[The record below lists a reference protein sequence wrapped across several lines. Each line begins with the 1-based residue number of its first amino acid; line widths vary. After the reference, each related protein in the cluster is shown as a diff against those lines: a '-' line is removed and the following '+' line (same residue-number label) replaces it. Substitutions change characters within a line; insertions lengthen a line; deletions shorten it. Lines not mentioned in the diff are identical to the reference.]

1 MSVLR
6 GHRRTAWIGALP
18 LLLAALAAC
27 TSSGDAGSAATLPA
41 GAAGPSAATS
51 TAQPG
56 PPPVVK
62 TQVAPGTAKNF
73 VGARSDV
80 TGLQCKHAGG
90 AWTSSGTVT
99 NPGSAIVDYRI
110 YTAFLDAANQT
121 RGLVQTNVARVAPRA
136 SKKWAGRLDI
146 DAADLRCVL
155 RVERTNGKA

>member
-1 MSVLR
+1 MSLLSH
-6 GHRRTAWIGALP
+6 HRRAARFLVVP
-18 LLLAALAAC
+18 LLLGAVTAC
-27 TSSGDAGSAATLPA
+27 TSSSDGGSAGSGPSV
-41 GAAGPSAATS
+41 GPSAGAS
-51 TAQPG
+51 TESPG

-80 TGLQCKHAGG
+80 TGLQCKHAGD

-99 NPGSAIVDYRI
+99 NPGRAVVDYRI

>member
-1 MSVLR
+1 MV
-6 GHRRTAWIGALP
+6 P
-18 LLLAALAAC
+18 LLLGVVTAC
-27 TSSGDAGSAATLPA
+27 TGSSDAGSAGSGPSA
-41 GAAGPSAATS
+41 GAAGPSAGAS
-51 TAQPG
+51 TESPG

-136 SKKWAGRLDI
+136 SKKWAGQLAI
-146 DAADLRCVL
+146 DAKDLRCVL